1 MTITARSC
9 AEFLRKYNDWRRGG
23 EGQQPEP
30 KEIGMNLDFAIAALE
45 SDADIATLEQESLQM
60 LARME
65 RLEKELETERALSFR
80 AQVAELE
87 QRISGLEKDAARY
100 QWLKGQFSGVD
111 FEWGKFDEES
121 EGRQVIVFDWPWLPV
136 GADCDKNIDAA
147 IASAKGGAE

>member
-1 MTITARSC
+1 MTITAKSC
-9 AEFLRKYNDWRRGG
+9 AEFLREHNEWRRGG
-23 EGQQPEP
+23 ECNMQTPF
-30 KEIGMNLDFAIAALE
+30 EIGRHIDFAIGVLE
-45 SDADIATLEQESLQM
+45 QAVDIDTLEQESRQM

-87 QRISGLEKDAARY
+87 HRISGLEKDAARY

-111 FEWGKFDEES
+111 FEWGKFDEEI
-121 EGRQVIVFDWPWLPV
+121 EGRQVIVFDWPGLPV

-147 IASAKGGAE
+147 IASAKGGA